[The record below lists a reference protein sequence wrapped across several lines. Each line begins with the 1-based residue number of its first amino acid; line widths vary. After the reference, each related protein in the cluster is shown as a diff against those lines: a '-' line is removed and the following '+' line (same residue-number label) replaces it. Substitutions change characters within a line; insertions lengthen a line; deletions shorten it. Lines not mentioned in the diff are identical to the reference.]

1 MARAKISGVTQNR
14 IVPTKETPPTDQGK
28 TADQMV
34 SEIDPSLVQDQA
46 DGEIPATSVV
56 NPSSITGTNYPIPPR
71 YVPATAENLALAAKD
86 GELDT
91 AFANQVT
98 LRRIGGNPNLP
109 SVYIGPR
116 LLDEKGKL
124 QNWYGSNGESIDT
137 EFFTASASERA
148 TLISTAQKLGFFYGQ
163 KPSGAMLA
171 GNGLDSSDRRAVQ
184 DLLDFSVRNG
194 RTWRLVGGMVSSG
207 QIATSGVGTGKLYS
221 VVSTEDAADAVK
233 EEFLRVLKRMPT
245 VAEVKQAALN
255 IQNEERKRAQGG
267 SMDPTSLS
275 VAARSQAQKAAPG
288 EYAANSAGSA
298 INQLFALFGGA

>member
-14 IVPTKETPPTDQGK
+14 IAPTKNDPPTDQGK

-34 SEIDPSLVQDQA
+34 ADTGLTPVSDPTT
-46 DGEIPATSVV
+46 GETPATAVV

-91 AFANQVT
+91 TFTNQVT
-98 LRRIGGNPNLP
+98 LRRVGGNPNLP
-109 SVYIGPR
+109 AVYVGPR
-116 LLDEKGKL
+116 LLDENGKL

-137 EFFTASASERA
+137 EFFASSAADKA
-148 TLISTAQKLGFFYGQ
+148 TMIATAQKLGFFYGQ

-171 GNGLDSSDRRAVQ
+171 GNGLDTSDRRAVQ

-207 QIATSGVGTGKLYS
+207 QIAASGGGSGKMYS
-221 VVSTEDAADAVK
+221 VVSTEDAVNSVK

-245 VAEVKQAALN
+245 VAEAKQAALN

-275 VAARSQAQKAAPG
+275 VASRSQAQKAAPG
-288 EYAANSAGSA
+288 EYAANAAGSA
-298 INQLFALFGGA
+298 VNRLFALFGGA